1 MVEAGRVTQLLDE
14 FTAGRRDALDELIPL
29 LYDELHRIA
38 HHHMARE
45 RIGHTLNTTG
55 LVHEAFV
62 RLVGL
67 EHIEWQ
73 GRVHFLAMASR
84 AMRRVLIDY
93 AKARSREK
101 RGGGE
106 AIHVSL
112 DAAAGLP
119 ADTAEDVLALDQAL
133 RRLEE
138 VNPRH
143 CRMVEYRF
151 FGGLNLEE
159 TAEAMGVSVATV
171 KRDWVLCRAWL
182 NHALAAGE
190 QA

>member
-1 MVEAGRVTQLLDE
+1 MVETGRVTQLLDE
-14 FTAGRRDALDELIPL
+14 FTAGRRDAMDELIPL

-112 DAAAGLP
+112 EAAAGLP
-119 ADTAEDVLALDQAL
+119 ADTAQDLLALDEAL
-133 RRLEE
+133 NRLEAE
-138 VNPRH
+138 NPRH
-143 CRMVEYRF
+143 CRLVEYRF
-151 FGGLNLEE
+151 FGGLSLED
-159 TAEAMGVSVATV
+159 TAQAMGISVATV
-171 KRDWVLCRAWL
+171 KRDWTLCRAWL
-182 NHALAAGE
+182 NRMLGE
-190 QA
+190 VND